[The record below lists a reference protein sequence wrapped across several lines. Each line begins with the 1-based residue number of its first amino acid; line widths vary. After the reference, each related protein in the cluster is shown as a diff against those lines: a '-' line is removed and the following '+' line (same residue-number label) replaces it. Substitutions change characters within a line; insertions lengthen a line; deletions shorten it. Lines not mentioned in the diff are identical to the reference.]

1 MLVEKL
7 RLDQREG
14 CGANLKLDGQEL
26 VPWEE
31 RSEES
36 KEAKFTDIWR
46 DVLKRRTSWLH
57 PGSIK
62 KVSVKM

>member
-14 CGANLKLDGQEL
+14 CGADLKLDAQEL

-46 DVLKRRTSWLH
+46 NVLKRRTSCPH